1 MYEAAMEHAV
11 GADLVIASAAVSD
24 WRPEHAETQKR
35 KKTDEDLTVCM
46 VRNPDVLAAI
56 GESKGSSF
64 LVGFAA
70 ETEDHEA
77 HAREKLQR
85 KHLDAIA
92 VNDVSANRGW
102 GAQRNALT
110 LLWNDGKRDLG
121 EASKAV
127 LAARLLDAIEELMH
141 GAADD

>member
-1 MYEAAMEHAV
+1 MA
-11 GADLVIASAAVSD
+11 
-24 WRPEHAETQKR
+24 RT
-35 KKTDEDLTVCM
+35 
-46 VRNPDVLAAI
+46 PDVLAAI
-56 GESKGSSF
+56 GDSKGSSF

-70 ETEDHEA
+70 ETENHEA
-77 HAREKLQR
+77 NAREKLKR

-92 VNDVSANRGW
+92 VNDVSENRAW

-121 EASKAV
+121 EASKPV

-141 GAADD
+141 RAADH